1 MALIPNVRNLHAIFD
16 SNVLATRIKTE
27 KTKNSLLTSSHCSWF
42 QKPRFPNSDLS
53 LFFRWCFL
61 KIITEWVRDHFLKK
75 LYNSGFHQTTLPL
88 ATMLSSWWN
97 VLLNR
102 SGSEMVEDVVKV
114 LDHIMKWERVNSH
127 VYSAYNQNMG
137 GWAIQRGGDVHAS
150 PTSNRGWVGI
160 RGFSYRVISNKNCSE
175 WSEAP
180 DLAGDAEHS
189 TMARTSAAN
198 KNGVAD
204 IVVKCGGELK

>member
-16 SNVLATRIKTE
+16 SNMLATWIKTE

-53 LFFRWCFL
+53 FFRWCFSEDNSRVSSGPFSE
-61 KIITEWVRDHFLKK
+61 KI
-75 LYNSGFHQTTLPL
+75 YNSGFHQTTLPL
-88 ATMLSSWWN
+88 TTMLSSWWN

-127 VYSAYNQNMG
+127 VYSAYREITWITLQESSKKVLC
-137 GWAIQRGGDVHAS
+137 A
-150 PTSNRGWVGI
+150 
-160 RGFSYRVISNKNCSE
+160 
-175 WSEAP
+175 
-180 DLAGDAEHS
+180 
-189 TMARTSAAN
+189 
-198 KNGVAD
+198 
-204 IVVKCGGELK
+204 